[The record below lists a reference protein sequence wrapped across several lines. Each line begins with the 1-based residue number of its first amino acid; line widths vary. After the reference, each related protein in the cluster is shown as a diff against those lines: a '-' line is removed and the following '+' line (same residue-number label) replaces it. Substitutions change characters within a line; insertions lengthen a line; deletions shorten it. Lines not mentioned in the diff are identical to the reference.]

1 VRDAVLVNAAG
12 AVAAYAALPSGLPPG
27 PGALVTALGEAWDRV
42 SAAVDS
48 GAAATLTERWAALSC
63 SLRAA
68 S

>member
-1 VRDAVLVNAAG
+1 
-12 AVAAYAALPSGLPPG
+12 VAAYAALPSGLPPG

-68 S
+68 G